1 MINKEKIEQSLS
13 AAKVYAFEVVD
24 STNTQAKRMIGEGA
38 QLPLLIC
45 ADSQSAGR
53 GRLGRSFYSPRG
65 TGLYMSL
72 AFEAESD
79 MADEVTVTSA
89 AAVAVCQAI
98 DELCHTDCKIKW
110 VNDIYLYGKKVCGIL
125 TEAMTVANKIYII
138 VGIGINCTTELF
150 PEEIRERAGSV
161 GTSDR
166 EALAALVAEKLLF
179 QRSHLKERLWL
190 SEYRRRSLVLGEKI
204 NYTENGEVRQAVA
217 VAIDRN
223 GGLVIT
229 ENGTQRVLSTGEITL
244 RIDK

>member
-1 MINKEKIEQSLS
+1 MINKKKTEQSIS
-13 AAKVYAFEVVD
+13 AAKVYAFDTVD
-24 STNTQAKRMIGEGA
+24 STNTVAKRMIGEGA
-38 QLPLLIC
+38 LLPFVIC

-65 TGLYMSL
+65 TGLYMSI
-72 AFEAESD
+72 AFEAEAD

-98 DELCHTDCKIKW
+98 DELCQTDCKIKW

-125 TEAMTVANKIYII
+125 TEAMTAANRVYII

-150 PEEIRERAGSV
+150 PEKIRERAGSV
-161 GTSDR
+161 GISDR
-166 EALAALVAEKLLF
+166 EALAALVAEKLFF
-179 QRSHLKERLWL
+179 QRRHLKERLWL

-204 NYTENGEVRQAVA
+204 NYTENGKVKQAVA
-217 VAIDRN
+217 AAIDDN

-229 ENGTQRVLSTGEITL
+229 ENGTERVLSTGEITV